1 MFLSIF
7 FMIHS
12 TAILDFSA
20 SDFRYSGAYEGIT
33 WTTHKVIG
41 FTPKYL
47 KIEPDDWTK
56 KFGSKDYQ
64 LIMPF
69 NSLVINEEDAKY
81 LED

>member
-1 MFLSIF
+1 MVDVLGKRISVGDTVLRA
-7 FMIHS
+7 S
-12 TAILDFSA
+12 TK
-20 SDFRYSGAYEGIT
+20 GHEGIT

-47 KIEPDDWTK
+47 KVEPDDWTK
-56 KFGSKDYQ
+56 KVGSKDYQ